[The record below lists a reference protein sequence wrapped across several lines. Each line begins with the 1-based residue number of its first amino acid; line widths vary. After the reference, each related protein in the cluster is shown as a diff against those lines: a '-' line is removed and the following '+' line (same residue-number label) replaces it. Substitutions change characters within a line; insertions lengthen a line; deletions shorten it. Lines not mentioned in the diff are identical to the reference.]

1 MGGNLFKGKSRRYQ
15 KDEYEALVAE
25 LNPAFEKLFT
35 KYNVCP
41 AFKDKDSFG
50 DMDVVGVVSPCVNFP
65 TRVIEVTNCDEVS
78 KNGNQVSFLYKEF
91 QVDLVCHSETD
102 YPMAKYYYGNGD
114 RGNFVGKL
122 AHTLGLKYGHDGL
135 WLKVRENESHLLR
148 EVLLTND
155 PKVADAF
162 LDVEY
167 REEFDSFDDMFENVV
182 ASKYFNVETYDDENN
197 NHVSRVRDAKRPNY
211 TKFREYAAKMTDRK
225 FFPYAKDKS
234 VHLPLVF
241 AAFPHAEKEY
251 HEAKEE
257 FRKLTLFRTKLN
269 GEMVAELTGL
279 KDKELGMMMK
289 RLREVM
295 NPDNTEHMTAEE
307 VRNWAEKLVKV
318 NFYDF

>member
-1 MGGNLFKGKSRRYQ
+1 MGGNLFKDRSRRYQ
-15 KDEYEALVAE
+15 KAEYDALVVE
-25 LNPAFEKLFT
+25 LSPAFSKLFT
-35 KYNVCP
+35 KFNVCP

-50 DMDVVGVVSPCVNFP
+50 DMDVVGVVAPCANFP
-65 TRVIEVTNCDEVS
+65 ERVKEVTGCDDLS

-91 QVDLVCHSETD
+91 QVDLVCHPEEE
-102 YPMAKYYYGNGD
+102 YAMAKHYYGNGD

-135 WLKVRENESHLLR
+135 WLKVRERESHLLR

-155 PKVADAF
+155 PQTADTF
-162 LDVEY
+162 LNVEY
-167 REEFDSFDDMFENVV
+167 RTEFQSFDDMFNNVV

-197 NHVSRVRDAKRPNY
+197 NAVARVRDAKRPNY
-211 TKFREYAAKMTDRK
+211 RKFLEYAAQMTDRT
-225 FFPYAKDKS
+225 FFPYHKDKS

-257 FRKLTLFRTKLN
+257 FRKLVLFRTKLN
-269 GEMVAELTGL
+269 GEVVAELTGL
-279 KDKELGMMMK
+279 KDKELGMTMK

-295 NPDNTEHMTAEE
+295 NPDNTEHMTADE
-307 VRNWAEKLVKV
+307 VRTWVWRVL
-318 NFYDF
+318 